1 MTILSDATIKG
12 AEDKTAPDDL
22 HFESLLEAPPAK
34 VWRALTIPDY
44 VAAWLTPAEDGTG
57 APRSPRRES
66 KEPELVDC
74 RLLAAEAPQILR
86 YAWSEKMQDR
96 VLDSVVTFEL
106 APHGEGS
113 TLLRITQSNF
123 VLRPV
128 AANLNQP
135 TMLPK
140 DFPEKL
146 ADFSIKKIRRNKE
159 SEKSCDLIGSQLALA
174 A

>member
-1 MTILSDATIKG
+1 MTILSNATIEG
-12 AEDKTAPDDL
+12 AEDKTAPNDL
-22 HFESLLEAPPAK
+22 HFESVLEAPPAK

-44 VAAWLTPAEDGTG
+44 VAAWLTPTENRTG
-57 APRSPRRES
+57 SARPPRREPN
-66 KEPELVDC
+66 EPELVDC
-74 RLLAAEAPQILR
+74 RMLAAEAPQMLR
-86 YAWSEKMQDR
+86 YAWSEKMQDH

-113 TLLRITQSNF
+113 TLLRITQGNF

-140 DFPEKL
+140 DFPEKQ
-146 ADFSIKKIRRNKE
+146 AGVSIKKIRQSKE
-159 SEKSCDLIGSQLALA
+159 LEQSCDPIRSQLALA

>member
-1 MTILSDATIKG
+1 MTILGDATIEG
-12 AEDKTAPDDL
+12 AEDKTEPDDL
-22 HFESLLEAPPAK
+22 HFESVLEAPPAK

-44 VAAWLTPAEDGTG
+44 VAAWLAPAQNGTG
-57 APRSPRRES
+57 TVRSPQREAN
-66 KEPELVDC
+66 EPELVDC
-74 RLLAAEAPQILR
+74 RLLAAEAPQMLR

-96 VLDSVVTFEL
+96 VLDSVVTFDL

-113 TLLRITQSNF
+113 TLLRITQGNF

-140 DFPEKL
+140 DFSEKH
-146 ADFSIKKIRRNKE
+146 AGFSIKKIRQGKE
-159 SEKSCDLIGSQLALA
+159 LEQSCDPIRSQLALA